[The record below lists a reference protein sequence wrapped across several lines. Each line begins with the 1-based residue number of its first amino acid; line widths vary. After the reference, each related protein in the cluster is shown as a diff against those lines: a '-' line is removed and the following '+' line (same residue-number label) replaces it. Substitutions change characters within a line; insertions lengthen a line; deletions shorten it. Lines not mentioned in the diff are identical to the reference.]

1 MSLLFA
7 GVVEVLDV
15 VLAGGELRVG
25 GGWVRAEGY
34 SESNLRLEHQFPA
47 IGKLFG
53 GRDC

>member
-25 GGWVRAEGY
+25 GWWVEAEGY
-34 SESNLRLEHQFPA
+34 SESNLRLEHQFSA
-47 IGKLFG
+47 RGKLVG
-53 GRDC
+53 GRGC